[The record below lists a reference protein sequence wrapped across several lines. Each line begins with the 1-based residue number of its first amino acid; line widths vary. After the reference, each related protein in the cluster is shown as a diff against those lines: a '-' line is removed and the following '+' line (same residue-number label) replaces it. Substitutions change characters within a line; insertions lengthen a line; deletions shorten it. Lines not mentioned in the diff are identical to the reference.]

1 MLGLSLPD
9 IDITK
14 FFDTSTRTG
23 RIVELIIYTL
33 IAAVVTT
40 IVLLI
45 YNRFVKR
52 KLKDKKNLTVRFTQ
66 NIIRTAIILVAVI
79 WVLVSSSATTDIGKV
94 LFQGTAIIGAVV
106 GLAAQSVLGD
116 FFSGI
121 SITINQPFEI
131 GDRLELENGI
141 VGVVK
146 DITPRHV
153 VLLGMDGIEII
164 IPNSKI
170 NALVITNTS
179 HGNFRSVQMSFNV
192 AYGTDIEKAT
202 EIVRNVII
210 ESEYTEP
217 SW

>member
-1 MLGLSLPD
+1 MAGFSFPD

-14 FFDTSTRTG
+14 LFDTSTRTG
-23 RIVELIIYTL
+23 RIVELVIYTL
-33 IAAVVTT
+33 IAALVTT

-66 NIIRTAIILVAVI
+66 NIIRTVIILIAVI

-121 SITINQPFEI
+121 SITISLRISSRSPCFSICAE
-131 GDRLELENGI
+131 RMA
-141 VGVVK
+141 
-146 DITPRHV
+146 RRM
-153 VLLGMDGIEII
+153 VL
-164 IPNSKI
+164 NS
-170 NALVITNTS
+170 
-179 HGNFRSVQMSFNV
+179 
-192 AYGTDIEKAT
+192 
-202 EIVRNVII
+202 
-210 ESEYTEP
+210 
-217 SW
+217 